1 MMKIL
6 VKKPISRWCHQAPF
20 LNKQTDVRQF
30 LSLLIYHSR
39 HVTRNFD
46 QETNLYHFWSYMKA
60 GPKTCATSGGGGQYW
75 WDILSTAEGGVLCS
89 TRYKV
94 LKDSSQDG
102 CQRIRC
108 SRIMHDDLVGSLSGM
123 LCVICVCGSLQI
135 LVLRWYL
142 FWIMHPTTYLAIWV
156 RYPKENQDINSSPNM
171 VLFCWF
177 AGLSLS

>member
-1 MMKIL
+1 MSDNFFHCWSIIAGTWHEIL
-6 VKKPISRWCHQAPF
+6 IKKQTYTTFGPIWRRVPKFVPHQA
-20 LNKQTDVRQF
+20 
-30 LSLLIYHSR
+30 S
-39 HVTRNFD
+39 
-46 QETNLYHFWSYMKA
+46 
-60 GPKTCATSGGGGQYW
+60 GGGGGGQYW
-75 WDILSTAEGGVLCS
+75 WDILSRAEGGVLCS
-89 TRYKV
+89 TIYKV